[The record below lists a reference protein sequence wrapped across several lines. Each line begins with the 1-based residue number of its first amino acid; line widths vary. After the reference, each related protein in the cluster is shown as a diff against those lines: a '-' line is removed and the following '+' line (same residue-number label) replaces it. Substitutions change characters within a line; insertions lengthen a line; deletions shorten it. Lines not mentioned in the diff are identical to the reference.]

1 MAASGGC
8 SLVAVHR
15 LLLAAASLGAEHGL
29 QDVQASVVAGEGLQ
43 KRDSV
48 VVAHGLRCSEARGV
62 FLGQGSNPRLLH
74 WQMDLSTDP
83 PGKFFLS
90 FLFFLIEV

>member
-1 MAASGGC
+1 MAAS
-8 SLVAVHR
+8 SLVAVHG
-15 LLLAAASLGAEHGL
+15 LLLAGASLGAEHGL

-48 VVAHGLRCSEARGV
+48 VVAHGLSCSEACGV

-90 FLFFLIEV
+90 FFFFLIEV

>member
-1 MAASGGC
+1 MEASGVC
-8 SLVAVHR
+8 SLIAVHR

-48 VVAHGLRCSEARGV
+48 VVAHGLRCSEAWSLPGPG
-62 FLGQGSNPRLLH
+62 FE
-74 WQMDLSTDP
+74 STSPALAD
-83 PGKFFLS
+83 G
-90 FLFFLIEV
+90 LIH